1 MREPEGERDGDG
13 GGGAGVA
20 ADTEFILREA
30 IEVKIK
36 SFAKTT
42 RRRRNWRSQTTSCH
56 RGANRAKRP
65 VRNSTCLSKR
75 QGAMMGP
82 RRQRPG
88 ERHSPLLTPRWK
100 LKAFRAKWTARA
112 GKSRAKIK
120 LSANRRIVR
129 GKVRA
134 TSLDEQHPCGLRTV
148 KRNSR
153 SVDCVFEDQA
163 PAEDHCVY
171 DARSDLG
178 RIKRCKMTAATGDGF
193 GEERRN
199 KGHKRSRRSKQ
210 RICPKARYYVVND
223 VSVGVKEA
231 AGVWHL

>member
-1 MREPEGERDGDG
+1 M
-13 GGGAGVA
+13 
-20 ADTEFILREA
+20 
-30 IEVKIK
+30 
-36 SFAKTT
+36 
-42 RRRRNWRSQTTSCH
+42 
-56 RGANRAKRP
+56 
-65 VRNSTCLSKR
+65 
-75 QGAMMGP
+75 
-82 RRQRPG
+82 
-88 ERHSPLLTPRWK
+88 LTPRWK

-112 GKSRAKIK
+112 GRSRAKIK
-120 LSANRRIVR
+120 LSANRRVVR

-163 PAEDHCVY
+163 PAEAEHHCVY

-178 RIKRCKMTAATGDGF
+178 RIKRCKMTAATGDALA
-193 GEERRN
+193 
-199 KGHKRSRRSKQ
+199 RSGVTRDTSAAVVANNAYYA
-210 RICPKARYYVVND
+210 PKARYYVVND